1 MNSTNKNISRQE
13 LLGSQE
19 LIDFKNYVLDKY
31 SPTIIQNNCVVKT
44 TETDKKINIEFS
56 FNQKYGSEFVDII
69 CEPIL
74 TYQQY
79 GESSSLVSSS
89 SSISNI
95 DTTNLYPILSY
106 NDLVELSFNEKIIE
120 SYSYSTLLSKL
131 KMNKKQITNMGSKFL
146 IPLEFDILNT
156 GFIVNPDN
164 MGILK
169 ITFRVEKSPT
179 RNIELKN
186 YLGLEIKYGSFISS
200 KLKIKNSS
208 QTIKLL
214 NHYFSQPNNKKL
226 LFKTESDSKYIIE
239 LPNQDIT
246 RSEQYTQ
253 FAQTAQTIQTA
264 QLAQTTQNYQPSQ
277 YIPIYK
283 STNANLPFN
292 KNPSLDIR
300 KEPIIT
306 YSQESQFTLP
316 QNYSNIVNSLY
327 GEMAKGNYDYDN
339 IQPFNSSG
347 LDGGA
352 LQSLIDYE
360 QNDEIEEYKKVSE
373 TNEKS
378 YYQKEKLFNKKISLI
393 CEIGK
398 ELCDLTFSNKSAS
411 FQSNSLSKLY
421 FYFTSNLN
429 NQNQVNVFDSIRLKL
444 NGKTIYEVEREI
456 LTYNI
461 NKNGDNF
468 GLYLIQVNSSNSKS
482 DEIDN
487 YELVFDGITQP
498 INSLGLKIFESS
510 KYLCSYMDSK
520 ISPQIIRI

>member
-13 LLGSQE
+13 LIGSQE

-79 GESSSLVSSS
+79 GESSSLISSS
-89 SSISNI
+89 VLNI

-106 NDLVELSFNEKIIE
+106 NDLVELSYNEKIIE

-131 KMNKKQITNMGSKFL
+131 KMNKKQITNIGSKFL

-239 LPNQDIT
+239 IPNQDIT
-246 RSEQYTQ
+246 QTTQ
-253 FAQTAQTIQTA
+253 IAQTA
-264 QLAQTTQNYQPSQ
+264 QLAQNYQQSQ

-339 IQPFNSSG
+339 IQPFN
-347 LDGGA
+347 
-352 LQSLIDYE
+352 
-360 QNDEIEEYKKVSE
+360 
-373 TNEKS
+373 
-378 YYQKEKLFNKKISLI
+378 
-393 CEIGK
+393 
-398 ELCDLTFSNKSAS
+398 
-411 FQSNSLSKLY
+411 
-421 FYFTSNLN
+421 
-429 NQNQVNVFDSIRLKL
+429 
-444 NGKTIYEVEREI
+444 
-456 LTYNI
+456 
-461 NKNGDNF
+461 
-468 GLYLIQVNSSNSKS
+468 
-482 DEIDN
+482 
-487 YELVFDGITQP
+487 
-498 INSLGLKIFESS
+498 
-510 KYLCSYMDSK
+510 
-520 ISPQIIRI
+520 